1 MADRGAIA
9 KKKNKK
15 EDDKTKKT
23 RRRSTAYSKARKT
36 QRKVVVLGSKKCGK
50 TAFIK
55 RFVTGEFL
63 ETYTPTV
70 EDLYVHSFKHQA
82 RHYTLQITDMA
93 SPFQFPA
100 MRDLHIRAAELI
112 LLLYQIDS
120 EPSYAEAHQ
129 VFNIVRS
136 LRKDV
141 PVILVGTR
149 EDEVAADRRDS
160 QEYMDKFF
168 KNDIPA
174 NSHILTSAK
183 VGKGVR
189 EAFEAGCDEC
199 RKLKKQNSI
208 ALEEEGVDEDTRSTT
223 SSIGEDEK
231 CTIL

>member
-1 MADRGAIA
+1 MADRGAKG
-9 KKKNKK
+9 KKKK
-15 EDDKTKKT
+15 EDEKTKKT

-55 RFVTGEFL
+55 RFVNGEFF

-70 EDLYVHSFKHQA
+70 EDLYVHSFKYQA

-120 EPSYAEAHQ
+120 EPSYTEARQ
-129 VFNIVRS
+129 VFDIVRT
-136 LRKDV
+136 LRKEV
-141 PVILVGTR
+141 PVILIGTR
-149 EDEVAADRRDS
+149 EDEVPAERRDS
-160 QEYMDKFF
+160 QEYMDNFF
-168 KNDIPA
+168 KNNIPA

-183 VGKGVR
+183 EGKGVR

-208 ALEEEGVDEDTRSTT
+208 NVEEGADEDTRSTT

-231 CTIL
+231 CNLL

>member
-1 MADRGAIA
+1 MADKDKQTAE
-9 KKKNKK
+9 KKKTRN
-15 EDDKTKKT
+15 KTKKAC
-23 RRRSTAYSKARKT
+23 RRSTAFSKARKT

-55 RFVTGEFL
+55 RFVNGEFF

-70 EDLYVHSFKHQA
+70 EDLFVYSFKHEA
-82 RHYTLQITDMA
+82 RQYTLQITDMA

-112 LLLYQIDS
+112 LLLYKIDC
-120 EPSYAEAHQ
+120 EQSYAEARQ
-129 VFNIVRS
+129 VFDIVRS

-141 PVILVGTR
+141 PVILVGTM
-149 EDEVAADRRDS
+149 EDLIPSDRKES
-160 QEYMDKFF
+160 QEYMDQVF

-183 VGKGVR
+183 EGKGVR
-189 EAFEAGCDEC
+189 EVFETGSDEC
-199 RKLKKQNSI
+199 RKLKKQHST
-208 ALEEEGVDEDTRSTT
+208 ATEEGEDTRSTT

-231 CTIL
+231 CVLL